1 MLSSYSVLSKQTQ
14 IWSHTSPQRG
24 SLIMRCGIFFFLTV
38 LLLMPE
44 LSWGYKTKEDK
55 AHQFVRREKSTE
67 ASPVPLIWN
76 PAVDVLLS
84 TFPASSKFT
93 LCHSHFCCSPCW
105 LLALTFPW
113 TKLNILETS
122 SNLCLPQLHRQFVI
136 STYTYTLLK
145 IRSMKY
151 TSFFF
156 VSEMVISVL
165 SVSAPQNYAVH
176 LIPCVGHTLKR
187 GCFYCFHL
195 GKDAELQEM
204 LNIDSCFQSKLFW
217 NNWF

>member
-84 TFPASSKFT
+84 AFPASSKFT

-113 TKLNILETS
+113 TKLYILEMS
-122 SNLCLPQLHRQFVI
+122 SNRCLPQLHRQFVI
-136 STYTYTLLK
+136 STYNYTLLK

-151 TSFFF
+151 TSSFLYLRWWFPSCLYLPHRIMLYIWYH
-156 VSEMVISVL
+156 VSDTRWRE
-165 SVSAPQNYAVH
+165 
-176 LIPCVGHTLKR
+176 
-187 GCFYCFHL
+187 
-195 GKDAELQEM
+195 DAS
-204 LNIDSCFQSKLFW
+204 IVFS
-217 NNWF
+217 